1 MVAIS
6 PIFLSA
12 ADGLPTY
19 PTARENKPD
28 RSLSPKTKFNFQKK
42 QKLSNCKDPI
52 KSPVLTISAENID
65 QAIKKIQSLGGKI
78 IIGKMVFL
86 TWESQHISKIL
97 KETF

>member
-1 MVAIS
+1 MAKEGVMVELRCLGYSEKEIKHFQETTTCPRCGCDFS
-6 PIFLSA
+6 NLPSA

-52 KSPVLTISAENID
+52 KSPVLTISAE
-65 QAIKKIQSLGGKI
+65 K
-78 IIGKMVFL
+78 
-86 TWESQHISKIL
+86 H
-97 KETF
+97 